1 MKIILCGSNG
11 KMGKV
16 VCQIVDDSEKNEIVA
31 KVDVNTKFDE
41 ITNSA
46 DVIIDFSNPSSLS
59 DLLEYAKEKN
69 LPVVLATTGYT
80 KEQNEEIIEAAK
92 QIPIFKSANMSI
104 GVNLIINLARK
115 AANILKDDFDIE
127 IVEAHHNQKLD
138 APSGTAILIADNI
151 NAELSDKMNYEYD
164 RHDKYQKRDKNEIGI
179 HSVRGGTI
187 VGEHEVIFAGPDEI
201 VKIGHSARSREIFA
215 NGAIKAAEFLLDK
228 KNGLYDMTNLL
239 EV

>member
-41 ITNSA
+41 ITNTA

-59 DLLEYAKEKN
+59 DLLEYAKKN
-69 LPVVLATTGYT
+69 TLPVVLATTGYT

-115 AANILKDDFDIE
+115 ATKILKDDFDIE

-151 NAELSDKMNYEYD
+151 NGELSEKMNYEYD

>member
-16 VCQIVDDSEKNEIVA
+16 VCQIIDDSEKNEIVA

-41 ITNSA
+41 IIKSA

-59 DLLEYAKEKN
+59 DLLEYAKKN
-69 LPVVLATTGYT
+69 TLPVVLATTGYT
-80 KEQNEEIIEAAK
+80 KEQDKEIIEAAK
-92 QIPIFKSANMSI
+92 QIPIFKSANMSL

-115 AANILKDDFDIE
+115 AAKILKDDFDIE

-151 NAELSDKMNYEYD
+151 NDELSDKMKYEYD

>member
-16 VCQIVDDSEKNEIVA
+16 VCQIVDESEKNEIVG

-41 ITNSA
+41 IIKSA

-59 DLLEYAKEKN
+59 DLLEYAKKN
-69 LPVVLATTGYT
+69 TLPVVLATTGYT

-92 QIPIFKSANMSI
+92 QIPIFKSANMSL

-115 AANILKDDFDIE
+115 AAKILKDDFDIE

-151 NAELSDKMNYEYD
+151 NDELSDKMKYEYD

>member
-16 VCQIVDDSEKNEIVA
+16 VCHIVDESEKNEIVA

-41 ITNSA
+41 ITKPA

-59 DLLEYAKEKN
+59 DLLEYAKKN
-69 LPVVLATTGYT
+69 TLPVVLATTGYT
-80 KEQNEEIIEAAK
+80 KEQNEEIIEASK
-92 QIPIFKSANMSI
+92 QIPIFKSANMSL
-104 GVNLIINLARK
+104 GVNLLINLARK
-115 AANILKDDFDIE
+115 ASKILKDDFDIE

-138 APSGTAILIADNI
+138 APSGTALLIADNI
-151 NAELSDKMNYEYD
+151 NDELSDKMVYDYD
-164 RHDKYQKRDKNEIGI
+164 RHDKYQKRDENEIGI

-201 VKIGHSARSREIFA
+201 VRICHSARSREIFA
-215 NGAIKAAEFLLDK
+215 NGAIKAAEFLLSK

>member
-41 ITNSA
+41 IIKSA

-59 DLLEYAKEKN
+59 DLLEYAKKN
-69 LPVVLATTGYT
+69 TLPVVLATTGYT
-80 KEQNEEIIEAAK
+80 KEQDKEIIEAAK
-92 QIPIFKSANMSI
+92 QIPIFKSANMSL

-115 AANILKDDFDIE
+115 AAKILKDDFDIE

-151 NAELSDKMNYEYD
+151 NDELSDKMKYEYY